1 MIVLDA
7 SAAVEWLLQT
17 STGARVGRRILSSR
31 DTLHAPHL
39 LDVEVA
45 QVFRRKVATG
55 EVATSRAEEALQDLL
70 DLRIRRYPHFLFLRR
85 VWELRDNLTAY
96 DALYVA
102 LAEALDATL
111 VTCDGKFA
119 AASRHG
125 ARVEVVKQSGWA
137 SPVSQ

>member
-1 MIVLDA
+1 VIVLDA

-17 STGARVGRRILSSR
+17 RSGVRVSRRIFSR
-31 DTLHAPHL
+31 RETLHAPHL

-45 QVFRRKVATG
+45 QALRRYVAAGVVTL
-55 EVATSRAEEALQDLL
+55 SRADEALQDLL
-70 DLRIRRYPHFLFLRR
+70 DLRVRRYPHVFLLWR

-111 VTCDGKFA
+111 VTCDSKIAPAPGH
-119 AASRHG
+119 R
-125 ARVEVVKQSGWA
+125 ARVEVI
-137 SPVSQ
+137 

>member
-17 STGARVGRRILSSR
+17 ASGVLVARRMFAPGE
-31 DTLHAPHL
+31 TLHAPHL

-45 QVFRRKVATG
+45 QAFRRYVAARTLG
-55 EVATSRAEEALQDLL
+55 VSRAEEALQDLTG
-70 DLRIRRYPHFLFLRR
+70 LRVRRYPHLLFLRR

-102 LAEALDATL
+102 LAETLDATL
-111 VTCDGKFA
+111 VTCDRKI
-119 AASRHG
+119 ASAPGHQ
-125 ARVEVVKQSGWA
+125 ARVEVI
-137 SPVSQ
+137 